1 MGFSVGTADLSAK
14 FIVTDSDNVVFYKI
28 ITIRH
33 KWDSSFI
40 GAIAIPNAQNNYPK
54 AVQKLISKLMSDQ
67 NFITAVSK

>member
-1 MGFSVGTADLSAK
+1 
-14 FIVTDSDNVVFYKI
+14 
-28 ITIRH
+28 
-33 KWDSSFI
+33 FI